1 MAIQKYA
8 DEVMADGPS
17 GYWRLGDQ
25 PGSTTADDATGHG
38 HVGQVTGGVIFGLP
52 GFHGGDT
59 AALFDGRTGRIM
71 VSNADPR
78 HEDLNPTRITMEAKI
93 RWDGPTAVQQRILE
107 KQSYVGIPQ
116 YGLSV
121 LPDGHAYVEL
131 RMRVSNLTIVS
142 ATSTDLVALGAET
155 HVAAT
160 YDGRSIRFY
169 INGKPSGEKLINSA
183 SEVDIDVKDNVDDE
197 VALVIGDRYDPPGAP
212 QRTFN
217 GLIDE
222 VAIYPTALSE
232 ERIRAHYQA
241 QFAEEGILQYAAKLV
256 CGKSD
261 GEVVAPGVYFTA
273 VNVHNPMYTTV
284 GFGVKIAVA
293 LPGLKPGPVSRFY
306 KAELGPDQALEIDCP
321 DIFNPEIFRF
331 DEPLQTDFL
340 KGFVVIESKVE
351 LDVVAVYTAA
361 STKTQVETLHM
372 ERVPARRLEASV
384 REV

>member
-1 MAIQKYA
+1 
-8 DEVMADGPS
+8 
-17 GYWRLGDQ
+17 
-25 PGSTTADDATGHG
+25 
-38 HVGQVTGGVIFGLP
+38 
-52 GFHGGDT
+52 
-59 AALFDGRTGRIM
+59 M

-78 HEDLNPTRITMEAKI
+78 HEDLNPTRITMEAKV
-93 RWDGPTAVQQRILE
+93 RWDGPTVVQQRILE
-107 KQSYVGIPQ
+107 KQSYVGICQ

-131 RMRVSNLTIVS
+131 RMRVSNLTVVS

-155 HVAAT
+155 HVVAT

-169 INGKPSGEKLINSA
+169 INGKPSGETLINSA
-183 SEVDIDVKDNVDDE
+183 SEVDIDVKDNADDE

-222 VAIYPTALSE
+222 VAIFPTALPE

-241 QFAEEGILQYAAKLV
+241 QFVNLGIWQYAAKLV

-273 VNVHNPMYTTV
+273 VNVHNPTYRQISLR
-284 GFGVKIAVA
+284 VKVAVA
-293 LPGLKPGPVSRFY
+293 LPGLKAGQVSKFTTRD
-306 KAELGPDQALEIDCP
+306 LGEDQALEIDCQ
-321 DIFNPEIFRF
+321 DIFNQEIFEF
-331 DEPLQTDFL
+331 DPPLQTGFV
-340 KGFVVIESKVE
+340 KGFVVVESRTE

-361 STKTQVETLHM
+361 GFETQVETLHT
-372 ERVPARRLEASV
+372 ERVPARRVWAGK
-384 REV
+384 